1 MQKVGAGGT
10 AEVGADIRRWLN
22 RFMARNQSDFF
33 IHKRLKEA
41 LTEDLDIFIK
51 TEVLDVDQL
60 LAGATQQTD
69 LPKRAMK
76 VARIVREIGGHIIDF
91 LAALE
96 DFQKALWEKKKLVF
110 ETRYVITLDRLERY
124 CPEWLT
130 KNIDTIVKKQRQ
142 EWKDLGLGDYAKSAD
157 LHPQD
162 RRRLGHSGH

>member
-1 MQKVGAGGT
+1 M
-10 AEVGADIRRWLN
+10 
-22 RFMARNQSDFF
+22 
-33 IHKRLKEA
+33 
-41 LTEDLDIFIK
+41 
-51 TEVLDVDQL
+51 
-60 LAGATQQTD
+60 
-69 LPKRAMK
+69 
-76 VARIVREIGGHIIDF
+76 
-91 LAALE
+91 
-96 DFQKALWEKKKLVF
+96 F